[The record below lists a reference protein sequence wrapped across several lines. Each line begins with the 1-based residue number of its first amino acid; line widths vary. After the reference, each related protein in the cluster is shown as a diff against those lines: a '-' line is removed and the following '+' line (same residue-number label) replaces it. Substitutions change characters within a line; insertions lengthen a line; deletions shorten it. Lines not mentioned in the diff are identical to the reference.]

1 MSRSFV
7 TDAVVAT
14 LERLGRGSCADIERW
29 GGIAEGGSRAALWD
43 LHAKGVARICA
54 WERFHEKS
62 APRAIWALGSEPNAE
77 RPAPKPRQSRAMVAK
92 GSPFGDDERTPG
104 LPMVYPVKSLF
115 AGGVNPWLM
124 ASSTDEPRS

>member
-62 APRAIWALGSEPNAE
+62 APRGIWALGSSCAQQFFL
-77 RPAPKPRQSRAMVAK
+77 RSFVAIVSK
-92 GSPFGDDERTPG
+92 CSI
-104 LPMVYPVKSLF
+104 S
-115 AGGVNPWLM
+115 
-124 ASSTDEPRS
+124 

>member
-1 MSRSFV
+1 MALSKHGQLTQRRLQEVLGYDPETGVFV
-7 TDAVVAT
+7 WLAA
-14 LERLGRGSCADIERW
+14 RGN
-29 GGIAEGGSRAALWD
+29 
-43 LHAKGVARICA
+43 ARICA

-104 LPMVYPVKSLF
+104 LPMVYPVKTAF
-115 AGGVNPWLM
+115 VGGVNPWLM